1 MGRPRVKVIDDSQ
14 PEEPKKEAQEDKKE
28 AKKITGRSF
37 GGKKGGDSLV
47 ESLKAE
53 LGIEEESSRKSPES
67 SEKDERSSK
76 SISTDVSEK
85 SLEIDAASESKE
97 AKKTT
102 VKKTAQKTKPR
113 SKKYQEKI
121 QTLQEEMK
129 PEDADENY
137 TYKSVSYKLPEAI
150 EMVKKLSYSKF
161 DGTLEAHINTT
172 VTGIRGL
179 ISLPY
184 VSGKKLRILAFGK
197 GAEDAGVDIV
207 GDESTLDIIGKG
219 KIDFDLVITTP
230 EWMPKLAKAAKY
242 LGPRGLMP
250 NPKNG
255 TIALDLKKAVESF
268 QAGKTEY
275 KTESKG
281 KVIHLGLGK
290 LNQPSEELSANI
302 KILLQTLGKSRISK
316 VTLSPTMGA
325 AVKVDLSSI

>member
-14 PEEPKKEAQEDKKE
+14 PEAEVKKENPVKEEPKK
-28 AKKITGRSF
+28 ITSRSF
-37 GGKKGGDSLV
+37 GKKGGDSLV

-53 LGIEEESSRKSPES
+53 LGIEEEIKKEEPSLRGTKQSSPEPEPTKIAS
-67 SEKDERSSK
+67 PAARNDEEKK
-76 SISTDVSEK
+76 
-85 SLEIDAASESKE
+85 AAP
-97 AKKTT
+97 KK
-102 VKKTAQKTKPR
+102 VAQKTKPR

-121 QTLQEEMK
+121 KALQDEIK
-129 PEDADENY
+129 PEEADENY
-137 TYKSVSYKLPEAI
+137 TYKAVSYKLPEAI
-150 EMVKKLSYSKF
+150 EMVKKLSYTKF

-179 ISLPY
+179 ISLPF
-184 VSGKKLRILAFGK
+184 VSGKKIRILVFGK
-197 GAEDAGVDIV
+197 GAEESGADIV
-207 GDESTLDIIGKG
+207 GDESSLDTIGKG

-230 EWMPKLAKAAKY
+230 DWMPRLAKVAKF

-255 TIALDLKKAVESF
+255 TIAGPSADGLKKAVESF

-302 KILLQTLGKSRISK
+302 KMLLQTLGKSRISK